1 MAQRIFA
8 SNIRPLKIPQSGPIL
23 RTKNHKKEFLQFFGP
38 ETPNASRNRYW
49 NQWLVRI
56 RSRSGPG
63 HPPIYLGSNARSARP
78 CHRPRKIKTNANPAQ
93 KPREPTNDRNKTLK
107 SRVCSKDVS
116 WLGHMAQADRK
127 TVSIDTRP
135 TEPSLHLAFDG
146 RSNRYRDAT

>member
-1 MAQRIFA
+1 MSRLNCPAACGILR
-8 SNIRPLKIPQSGPIL
+8 IRPQLEGPKTYKIAPYL
-23 RTKNHKKEFLQFFGP
+23 RP
-38 ETPNASRNRYW
+38 ARPMRRYAGSYAGLGVCGW
-49 NQWLVRI
+49 GGHNPA
-56 RSRSGPG
+56 RSGCPRR
-63 HPPIYLGSNARSARP
+63 PPRVDS
-78 CHRPRKIKTNANPAQ
+78 HRATVYPAQ

-116 WLGHMAQADRK
+116 WLGHMARADRK